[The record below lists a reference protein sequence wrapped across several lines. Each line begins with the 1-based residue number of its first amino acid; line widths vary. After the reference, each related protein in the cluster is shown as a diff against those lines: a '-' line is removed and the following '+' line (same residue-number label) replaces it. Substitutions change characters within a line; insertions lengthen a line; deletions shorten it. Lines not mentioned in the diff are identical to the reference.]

1 MLKTEIDEKN
11 NLCIV
16 TPEGT
21 VSEADFEGLGDTV
34 NDYINR
40 NDKAPGIVLDAAGL
54 PHWKNAA
61 ALFAHLKLVRD
72 HHKLISKV
80 ALVSD
85 STTLSIMPVLVDL
98 FLDAKV
104 RHFPQANLEKAK
116 TWAAEV
122 DPVGSSLEMIEGM
135 PSDVVAYEIVG
146 MLTSRDYDEV
156 LTPLIDEKLKTH
168 DKLKVMVVFGDDFDG
183 ATAPAMWDDARL
195 GFRHITGFS
204 KIALVTDL
212 NWLRQSARFF
222 GPLVPAQMHVFGL
235 AEMDDAKTWII
246 S

>member
-1 MLKTEIDEKN
+1 MLKTEIDDKN
-11 NLCIV
+11 NLFVV

-21 VSEADFEGLGDTV
+21 VSEADFEGLGDAV

-61 ALFAHLKLVRD
+61 ALFAHMKLVRD

-104 RHFPQANLEKAK
+104 RHFPQADLEKAK
-116 TWAAEV
+116 SWAALV
-122 DPVGSSLEMIEGM
+122 DPPGSSVRMIEGM
-135 PSDVVAYEIVG
+135 PSDVVAYEIIG
-146 MLTSRDYDEV
+146 TLTSRDYDGV
-156 LTPLIDEKLKTH
+156 LTPLIDEKLKIH
-168 DKLKVMVVFGDDFDG
+168 DKLKVMVVFGDAFDG

-212 NWLRQSARFF
+212 DWLRQSARFF

-235 AEMDDAKTWII
+235 NEMDDAKAWII

>member
-11 NLCIV
+11 NLFIV

-40 NDKAPGIVLDAAGL
+40 KDKAPGIVLDAAGL

-61 ALFAHLKLVRD
+61 ALFAHMKLVRD

-85 STTLSIMPVLVDL
+85 STTLSVMPVLVDL

-104 RHFPQANLEKAK
+104 RHFPQADLEKAK
-116 TWAAEV
+116 SWAALV
-122 DPVGSSLEMIEGM
+122 DPPGSSVKMIEGM
-135 PSDVVAYEIVG
+135 PSDVIAYEIIG
-146 MLTSRDYDEV
+146 TLTSRDYDDV

-168 DKLKVMVVFGDDFDG
+168 DKLKVMVVFGDAFDG

-235 AEMDDAKTWII
+235 KEMDDAKAWII

>member
-1 MLKTEIDEKN
+1 MLKTEIDDKN
-11 NLCIV
+11 NLFIV

-21 VSEADFEGLGDTV
+21 VSEADFEGLGDVV

-116 TWAAEV
+116 AWAALV
-122 DPVGSSLEMIEGM
+122 DPVGSSLKMIEDM

-146 MLTSRDYDEV
+146 TLTSKDYDDV
-156 LTPLIDEKLKTH
+156 LTPLIDGKLKIH

-204 KIALVTDL
+204 KIALVSDL
-212 NWLRQSARFF
+212 NWLRQSAKFF

-235 AEMDDAKTWII
+235 NEMDDAKAWII

>member
-1 MLKTEIDEKN
+1 MLKTEIDDKN
-11 NLCIV
+11 NLFIV

-21 VSEADFEGLGDTV
+21 VSEADFEGLGDVV

-40 NDKAPGIVLDAAGL
+40 NDKAPGIVLDASGL
-54 PHWKNAA
+54 PHWKNAG

-116 TWAAEV
+116 AWAALV
-122 DPVGSSLEMIEGM
+122 DPVGSSLKMIEDM

-146 MLTSRDYDEV
+146 TLTSKDYDDV
-156 LTPLIDEKLKTH
+156 LTPLIDGKLKIH

-204 KIALVTDL
+204 KIALVSDL
-212 NWLRQSARFF
+212 NWLRQSAKFF

-235 AEMDDAKTWII
+235 NEMDDAKAWII

>member
-11 NLCIV
+11 NLFIV

-21 VSEADFEGLGDTV
+21 VSEADFEGLSDTV

-61 ALFAHLKLVRD
+61 ALFAHMKLVRD

-116 TWAAEV
+116 NWAALV
-122 DPVGSSLEMIEGM
+122 DPAGSSVKMIEGM
-135 PSDVVAYEIVG
+135 PSDVVAYEIIG
-146 MLTSRDYDEV
+146 TLTSRDYDGV
-156 LTPLIDEKLKTH
+156 LTPLIDEKLKIH
-168 DKLKVMVVFGDDFDG
+168 DKLKVMVVFGDAFDG

-235 AEMDDAKTWII
+235 GEMDDAKAWII

>member
-11 NLCIV
+11 NLFIV

-61 ALFAHLKLVRD
+61 ALFAHMKLVRD

-104 RHFPQANLEKAK
+104 RHFRQADLEKAK
-116 TWAAEV
+116 SWAALV
-122 DPVGSSLEMIEGM
+122 DPPGSSVKMIEGM
-135 PSDVVAYEIVG
+135 PSDVVAYEIIG
-146 MLTSRDYDEV
+146 TLTSRDYDGV
-156 LTPLIDEKLKTH
+156 LTPLIDEKLKIH
-168 DKLKVMVVFGDDFDG
+168 DKLKVMVVFGDAFDG

-212 NWLRQSARFF
+212 DWLRQSARFF
-222 GPLVPAQMHVFGL
+222 GPLVPAQMHVFGVD
-235 AEMDDAKTWII
+235 EMDDAKAWII